1 MKELI
6 SKNIH
11 SVGSK
16 RFVSLAILICL
27 VGAML
32 LSGCAGQ
39 ALVNFTYD
47 ATTGAG
53 SVQITAGAP
62 PQATEA
68 GGGGGTTGGSGA
80 TSQVVLFGV
89 VVALLIGTLAVVA
102 ASARRRR
109 IE

>member
-1 MKELI
+1 MRENLL
-6 SKNIH
+6 KNIH
-11 SVGSK
+11 SVQMK
-16 RFVSLAILICL
+16 RFASLATLVCL
-27 VGAML
+27 MGAVL
-32 LSGCAGQ
+32 LAGCDGQ
-39 ALVNFTYD
+39 AVVNFTYD

-53 SVQITAGAP
+53 SGNIQITGAP
-62 PQATEA
+62 PQATDA
-68 GGGGGTTGGSGA
+68 GGGSTGGSGA